1 MRYRFIEQE
10 RRSYPIGRLCR
21 VMQVSRSGFYAWRRR
36 PKSNRARQDELLTR
50 QIQRIHRQNRGIY
63 GVPRVHAELYDQK
76 VRTSRKRVAR
86 LMRSAGLAGK
96 RKGSLKRT
104 RSPGSTPTASNLLAF
119 STSATQP
126 DQIWVSDI
134 TYVRTAEGWL
144 YLAVV
149 LDVYSPRVVGWA
161 MRERLAATLTVDA
174 FNMACR
180 QRRPLPGLI
189 CHSDRGT
196 QYTSGT
202 FRAALTAVGAVP
214 SMGGSALDNALAES
228 FFATLKCEEVRSYPS
243 RDVARRYLFDY
254 LETFYN
260 RRRRHSSLGFLSPAS
275 FEELTVRRR
284 LTDCLH

>member
-10 RRSYPIGRLCR
+10 RLSYPVGRLCG

-36 PKSNRARQDELLTR
+36 PKSNRARQDEVLTQ

-63 GVPRVHAELYDQK
+63 GAPRIHAELYDQQ
-76 VRTSRKRVAR
+76 VRASCKRVAR
-86 LMRSAGLAGK
+86 LMRLAGLEGK
-96 RKGSLKRT
+96 RKGSHKPKRAP
-104 RSPGSTPTASNLLAF
+104 SSTPTVSNLLAL
-119 STSATQP
+119 STSATHP

-134 TYVRTAEGWL
+134 TYLRTGEGWL

-149 LDVYSPRVVGWA
+149 IDVYSRRVVGWA
-161 MRERLAATLTVDA
+161 MRERLTAALAVDA
-174 FNMACR
+174 FKMACR
-180 QRRPLPGLI
+180 QRRPPKGLI
-189 CHSDRGT
+189 HHSDRGA

-202 FRAALTAVGAVP
+202 FRAALASVGALP

-228 FFATLKCEEVRSYPS
+228 FFATLKSEVVFNYPS

-254 LETFYN
+254 LEAFYN

-275 FEELTVRRR
+275 FEELAAKRR
-284 LTDCLH
+284 LTDCLR